1 MKPERYPAQVF
12 WSDDDEGYI
21 ALAPDLPGCSA
32 FGESREEALSELL
45 HAIKAWAAAARA
57 AGNPVPEPSK
67 PAHKAQFSG
76 KTLLRMP
83 VDLHAK
89 LAKGANEE
97 GVSLNHFIV
106 YLLTSALT
114 ENSIQRAHQKNLLTV
129 QLNNYALTVVTHG
142 SRLTGLASSQHVST
156 WPHSPH
162 IWSLL
167 DDQTPILSTSR
178 SVSGRSNQV
187 A

>member
-45 HAIKAWAAAARA
+45 HAIEAWVAAARA
-57 AGNPVPEPSK
+57 AGNAVPEPSR
-67 PAHKAQFSG
+67 PAHRAQFSG

-83 VDLHAK
+83 VDLHAN
-89 LAKGANEE
+89 LAKGASEE
-97 GVSLNHFIV
+97 GVSLNQFIV
-106 YLLTSALT
+106 YLLTSALVT
-114 ENSIQRAHQKNLLTV
+114 NNMQRVRHKEVLTV
-129 QLNNYALTVVTHG
+129 NLNSYALNIVSPRV
-142 SRLTGLASSQHVST
+142 SGLALAQHVST
-156 WPHSPH
+156 WSHQPSP
-162 IWSLL
+162 IWSHL
-167 DDQTPILSTSR
+167 DDKNPILSTSIL
-178 SVSGRSNQV
+178 VPGRINQI